1 MQFALLT
8 TPLNIG
14 HRGGRGLW
22 PENTLFALAEAARSG
37 ADGAEID
44 VQLSRDNVLVLF
56 HDFRLKPELC
66 RDADGNWLKPREGE
80 DLPLIRDLTYAEL
93 STLDVGRVNSGTSYG
108 KAHGP
113 REPRDGERIPLLGD
127 AIAAVRAINP
137 HFRLFIEIKTSEE
150 DRSLSAGPE
159 AVAEAVLAELRR
171 TRFVGNAVLVGFDW
185 PTLTHA
191 RKHEPSLPCWFTT
204 RPRPSSEGP
213 ESWAGGFDPK
223 TYGGSI
229 AQAIKAAGGQ
239 GWLCSVPEAT
249 PQAISEARRLGLNF
263 GVWTVNEEPEMRAF
277 SALGVDAI
285 FTDRPDRMA
294 ALKSERSL

>member
-1 MQFALLT
+1 MQFALL

-22 PENTLFALAEAARSG
+22 PENTLFALREAARSG

-44 VQLSRDNVLVLF
+44 VQLSRDHALVLF

-66 RDADGNWLKPREGE
+66 RDAQGSWLEPRQGE
-80 DLPLIRDLTYAEL
+80 ELPLIRDLAYAEL
-93 STLDVGRVNSGTSYG
+93 SILDVGRVKPGTSYG
-108 KAHGP
+108 KEHGP
-113 REPRDGERIPLLGD
+113 LTARDGERIPLFGD
-127 AIAAVRAINP
+127 AIAAVREINP

-159 AVAEAVLAELRR
+159 AVAEAVLAELRH
-171 TRFVGNAVLVGFDW
+171 TRFIGNAVLVGFDW
-185 PTLTHA
+185 PALIHA
-191 RKHEPSLPCWFTT
+191 RKLEPLLPCWFTT
-204 RPRPSSEGP
+204 RPRPSTGRP

-223 TYGGSI
+223 GYGGSV

-239 GWLCSVPEAT
+239 GWLCSVPQAT
-249 PQAISEARRLGLNF
+249 PRAISEAQRLGLRF
-263 GVWTVNEEPEMRAF
+263 GVWTVNKEHEMRAF

-294 ALKSERSL
+294 ALKSERSM